1 MRITLTLSLILLFRV
16 ANAQIPNLVSCGQ
29 IIPLNRP
36 YPASIGHDRNVIWS
50 ETFANG
56 IPNTWINTESNTIA
70 QWQYRGANTNPT
82 FEVGTQGSCLPEGVL
97 GDPIQSP
104 TQGNGFV
111 IFDSNWWDNSNMPCT
126 EDNMGSGAAPGPHY
140 ATLTTPN
147 IDLSNQ
153 YSIALEFY
161 QYFKAYESYTSVEI
175 SLDNGASWYEIYS
188 NIQLANPTDPNSF
201 VQIPI
206 GNLVGGWNQVQF
218 RFVFSGQYYFWQ
230 LDDIAIC
237 TIPEFDISIENT
249 TYGDFDLADPAHP
262 TGFEFM
268 EYTRYPLEMSPLL
281 KFSATAV
288 NNGVFENPD
297 VRLNVD
303 ITDENN
309 ASIHNAQSDEGFYV
323 FPNSPQEVRAGSFQM
338 PSTLGNYQIHSFLSG
353 NNGEAIIE
361 NDHDT
366 AHIEIHS
373 YQMARDHRAAKSIY
387 YPNPAYHNT
396 PYEIGNVFLNSA
408 DNMQLYSLSAG
419 LGVGTILPTN
429 VYGVLYE
436 IELGKTLEATL
447 IATTPAIDVTNE
459 MLNNYGEENM
469 TLLHFDTP
477 ISLQNGK
484 AYLAMIGS
492 ENGGNITVCALSG
505 PSPAYT
511 SFVQFLPGQWNTI
524 SQMPMVRMNFDP
536 IESVTESS
544 TDLVQLLLS
553 PNPST
558 TYVQF
563 NTEQSFANQTYVLYN
578 LLGERILEGK
588 STFPRTSLDV
598 STLAPG
604 AYQLICGNRQ
614 DRFIKK

>member
-1 MRITLTLSLILLFRV
+1 
-16 ANAQIPNLVSCGQ
+16 
-29 IIPLNRP
+29 
-36 YPASIGHDRNVIWS
+36 
-50 ETFANG
+50 
-56 IPNTWINTESNTIA
+56 
-70 QWQYRGANTNPT
+70 
-82 FEVGTQGSCLPEGVL
+82 
-97 GDPIQSP
+97 
-104 TQGNGFV
+104 
-111 IFDSNWWDNSNMPCT
+111 
-126 EDNMGSGAAPGPHY
+126 
-140 ATLTTPN
+140 
-147 IDLSNQ
+147 
-153 YSIALEFY
+153 
-161 QYFKAYESYTSVEI
+161 
-175 SLDNGASWYEIYS
+175 
-188 NIQLANPTDPNSF
+188 
-201 VQIPI
+201 
-206 GNLVGGWNQVQF
+206 
-218 RFVFSGQYYFWQ
+218 
-230 LDDIAIC
+230 
-237 TIPEFDISIENT
+237 
-249 TYGDFDLADPAHP
+249 
-262 TGFEFM
+262 
-268 EYTRYPLEMSPLL
+268 
-281 KFSATAV
+281 
-288 NNGVFENPD
+288 
-297 VRLNVD
+297 
-303 ITDENN
+303 
-309 ASIHNAQSDEGFYV
+309 
-323 FPNSPQEVRAGSFQM
+323 
-338 PSTLGNYQIHSFLSG
+338 
-353 NNGEAIIE
+353 
-361 NDHDT
+361 
-366 AHIEIHS
+366 
-373 YQMARDHRAAKSIY
+373 
-387 YPNPAYHNT
+387 
-396 PYEIGNVFLNSA
+396 
-408 DNMQLYSLSAG
+408 LSAG

-614 DRFIKK
+614 ARFIKK